1 MTDKKQD
8 EGEIIHP
15 KSHPPVDSEAVTPRF
30 DKSDAMVG
38 QMLDGRFL
46 VKKDLTEGGADAGG
60 IGLVYL
66 AEDLKLLGRQVV
78 VKILQKAA
86 LKNPDI
92 LRKFQHEKEALIR
105 LDHPNIVRILDSG
118 TLSDGN
124 PFMVMDYIQGYS
136 LRRVLSQKKELSFL
150 FCAHII
156 ETVTSALG
164 AAHAEK
170 ILHRDIKPE
179 NIMLTPQQEGA
190 ERVRVIDFGIA
201 RVENA
206 KLAPSTEIERAIG
219 TVKYMPPEQ
228 LLGKLNQTP
237 AGDIYSCAIL
247 AYELL
252 MGEQPFKPASIA
264 EMYDLQKQSGSFL
277 PGRFRISIPEEAR
290 NLILHALAFNPS
302 ERPQDARKFGM
313 DLAKALRQASAA
325 ATVGGQSED
334 SKNGNS
340 KENTGKVLTPT
351 EPLSSLHQ
359 PLSSKS
365 NDSLSVV
372 TKIKTPDTANSIQ
385 LEKSRGENSK
395 LPVYLGTGLLILAAV
410 GSLIGL
416 ALWGFSALDFNKT
429 VLDSGKAANLSS
441 ENTVESP
448 NHKLTYFLD
457 VQKMRDGKPFQ
468 PPFRSS
474 GQEVFENGYK
484 FKMVFQSDAEGFV
497 YLYSEDKDASGKTV
511 YYILYP
517 SLKNNN
523 GSAFVPSGQSI
534 ETPDNHFSGNPG
546 TEVVWLIWTA
556 NKMDVLEAIK
566 QSAYPQIKIE
576 NEKDVRQLTDFLQK
590 YKDRKNEV
598 EKDTS
603 NRQTV
608 INGNGD
614 VIVQRIELEHR

>member
-15 KSHPPVDSEAVTPRF
+15 KSNPPVDSEAVTPRF

-237 AGDIYSCAIL
+237 AGDIYSCAIV

-252 MGEQPFKPASIA
+252 MGEQPFKPGSIA
-264 EMYDLQKQSGSFL
+264 EMYELQKQASSFL

-290 NLILHALAFNPS
+290 NFILHGLAFNPS
-302 ERPQDARKFGM
+302 DRPQDARKFGR
-313 DLAKALRQASAA
+313 DFAIALRQTSASYH
-325 ATVGGQSED
+325 QPED
-334 SKNGNS
+334 GKDGNS
-340 KENTGKVLTPT
+340 GKNTVNLLAKT
-351 EPLSSLHQ
+351 EPLSSLHN

-365 NDSLSVV
+365 DDSLSVV
-372 TKIKTPDTANSIQ
+372 TKIKTPHTTTPNQS
-385 LEKSRGENSK
+385 ENSK
-395 LPVYLGTGLLILAAV
+395 LPIYLGIGLLILAAV
-410 GSLIGL
+410 GSLIGFTFWKPT
-416 ALWGFSALDFNKT
+416 AQDSNKVNLDIN
-429 VLDSGKAANLSS
+429 KAANLSGA
-441 ENTVESP
+441 NTIDSP
-448 NHKLTYFLD
+448 NRELTYFLN
-457 VQKMRDGKPFQ
+457 VQKMRGDKPFEQ
-468 PPFRSS
+468 PFRSS
-474 GQEVFENGYK
+474 GQEIFENGYK

-497 YLYSEDKDASGKTV
+497 YLYSEDKDDRGKTI

-517 SLKNNN
+517 SSKNNN
-523 GSAFVPSGQSI
+523 GSAQVLAKQQI
-534 ETPDNHFSGNPG
+534 ETPFNRFGGNPG
-546 TEVVWLIWTA
+546 TEVMWLIWTA